1 MELRF
6 DIRTFKSTKVD
17 VQNGGVDFVFIDTE
31 HIPIDRSQLSWMCRT
46 YSGMGITPV
55 CRVPEPEPFR
65 VCSYI
70 DGGAKGK
77 IFFLGFIE

>member
-1 MELRF
+1 M
-6 DIRTFKSTKVD
+6 
-17 VQNGGVDFVFIDTE
+17 DFVFIDTE

-77 IFFLGFIE
+77 FIYGLSAEPYLT

>member
-1 MELRF
+1 M
-6 DIRTFKSTKVD
+6 
-17 VQNGGVDFVFIDTE
+17 DFVFIDTE

-70 DGGAKGK
+70 DGGAKGNLM
-77 IFFLGFIE
+77 ILMYHHGLSQF